1 VYYAV
6 IMAGGSGTRLWPLS
20 RQEHP
25 KQALKLVGERTM
37 FQQAIDRLDP
47 LFPPER
53 IFVVTRANH
62 AAALIEQSPQV
73 PAANFLIEPEGR
85 GTAAAIG
92 LAAIHLGQHDPYA
105 LMAVLTA
112 DHFIADASAFRQAL
126 ASAAEL
132 AREGFLVTLGIKPG
146 GPSTG
151 FGYIHQGE
159 SLGEIAGQA
168 AYRVERFV
176 EKPDLDTAVQM
187 VASGEYSWNSG
198 MFVWHVNN
206 ILEEFE
212 MQMPEFYG
220 QLEGLANYLDSS
232 SYGEALKRI
241 WPQVA
246 KQTIDYGIMEG
257 ARDVAVLPVEIG
269 WTDVGSWGS
278 LFGLLPAD
286 AQGNIWVGPHV
297 GVDTRGTL
305 VFGNRRL
312 VATLGV
318 ENLVIVDTEDAL
330 LVCSKEREQDVKEI
344 VNRLKQENGEAY
356 L

>member
-1 VYYAV
+1 MYYAV

-344 VNRLKQENGEAY
+344 VNRLKQENGEAW

>member
-286 AQGNIWVGPHV
+286 TQGNIWVGPHV

-344 VNRLKQENGEAY
+344 VNRLKEENGEAW